1 MPLHLPN
8 KSADILCNSIT
19 LQSSCIPICWQE
31 PWKYI
36 MSVIIPA
43 NLTLAGCSPSVFA
56 AAAVVLL
63 VLLQLGR
70 TWWRLRHIPGPFFAK
85 FTNFQ
90 RVYWVKTKR
99 AHLILQEAHEKYGEL
114 VRIGPNTVSIHN
126 PELIPT
132 IYTARLGFPKVSILS
147 PNWLSPYCHSL
158 NVLDFSQISIQRS
171 RPILQMG
178 AHWKPSSIPQATRSI
193 RSSRHLSRLCLR
205 LPMYHPWSLA
215 STKS

>member
-1 MPLHLPN
+1 MPLHLS
-8 KSADILCNSIT
+8 KSADFLCIACLYASKKST
-19 LQSSCIPICWQE
+19 MPV
-31 PWKYI
+31 I
-36 MSVIIPA
+36 MHA
-43 NLTLAGCSPSVFA
+43 NLTLADWSPSLLA

-63 VLLQLGR
+63 VVLQLGR

-132 IYTARLGFPKVSILS
+132 IYTARIGFPKVSALS
-147 PNWLSPYCHSL
+147 PNWLS
-158 NVLDFSQISIQRS
+158 SIN
-171 RPILQMG
+171 
-178 AHWKPSSIPQATRSI
+178 ATV
-193 RSSRHLSRLCLR
+193 
-205 LPMYHPWSLA
+205 
-215 STKS
+215 